1 MTSNQER
8 VLETPEDTRLL
19 LTSVFSLL
27 EENGIREY
35 NNVLNFINNDTESII
50 IGFNA
55 IAQIGINQPCDFN
68 QRYYLD
74 TSKSTSLE
82 THNTIGLLNSS

>member
-1 MTSNQER
+1 MTSNQGR
-8 VLETPEDTRLL
+8 VLETSNDTGLL

-35 NNVLNFINNDTESII
+35 NNILNLINNDNDSII
-50 IGFNA
+50 IGFSA

-68 QRYYLD
+68 QRCYLD
-74 TSKSTSLE
+74 TSKSTSFE
-82 THNTIGLLNSS
+82 THNTLGLLNSS